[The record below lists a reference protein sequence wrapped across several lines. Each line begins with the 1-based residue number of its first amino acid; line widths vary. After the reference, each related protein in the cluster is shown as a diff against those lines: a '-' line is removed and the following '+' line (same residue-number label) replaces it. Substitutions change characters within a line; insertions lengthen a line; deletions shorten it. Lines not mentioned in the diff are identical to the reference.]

1 MPVAAFRVSG
11 CLRTPRIAQN
21 ALPTTT
27 HPSPSGRNI
36 CFLTGTLNAMA
47 GAERMT
53 ATVANALAALG
64 HNVTILSLWDPASQF
79 ALDPRIRHEA
89 LFAQRPS
96 FKRAYLATVAGIHR
110 HCRAHRTDVLVQVDT
125 MLALFVLPATAG
137 LGLHH
142 IAWEHCH
149 FDEDLGKPARKLARR
164 LDARFCR
171 QVVVLTERDRQ
182 RWREALRPRSDIVCL
197 PNPLPF
203 PMPPEPAPRAQ
214 KTVLAMGRLV
224 AAKGFD
230 VLLHAWQQ
238 VAAQA
243 PGWHLLIHGEGEE
256 RPALTALTVELGLQD
271 SVSLPGICHDPEQA
285 YGRAS
290 VFCLSSRYEGFGLV
304 LIEAM
309 AFGLPIVSTDC
320 ETGPRELLT
329 PGQDALVVATG
340 NADALAQALLTV
352 IGEPATATRLADAGR
367 RKAAGFAL
375 ERIALQWDALVK
387 APAEP

>member
-1 MPVAAFRVSG
+1 M
-11 CLRTPRIAQN
+11 T
-21 ALPTTT
+21 
-27 HPSPSGRNI
+27 GRRI

-53 ATVANALAALG
+53 ATIANALAALG
-64 HNVTILSLWDPASQF
+64 HHVTILSLWDTASQF
-79 ALDPRIRHEA
+79 PLHPAIRHQA

-96 FKRAYLATVAGIHR
+96 FRREYLATVAGIRR
-110 HCRAHRTDVLVQVDT
+110 HCAAHRTEVLVQVDT

-137 LGLHH
+137 MGLHH

-164 LDARFCR
+164 LAARFCR
-171 QVVVLTERDRQ
+171 QVVVLTERDRS
-182 RWREALRPRSDIVCL
+182 RWLEALRPRSDVVCL

-203 PMPPEPAPRAQ
+203 PMPAAPAPRTR

-230 VLLHAWQQ
+230 VLLRAWQQ
-238 VAAQA
+238 VAAQE
-243 PGWHLLIHGEGEE
+243 PEWQLLIHGEGEE
-256 RPALTALTVELGLQD
+256 RPALTALAAQLGLEGR
-271 SVSLPGICHDPEQA
+271 VSLPGVCHDPAQA

-320 ETGPRELLT
+320 ETGPRELLA
-329 PGQDALVVATG
+329 PGQDALVVPAD
-340 NADALAQALLTV
+340 NAEALASALLTV
-352 IGEPATATRLADAGR
+352 IREPETASRLAASGR
-367 RKAAGFAL
+367 AKANGFAL
-375 ERIALQWDALVK
+375 ERISAQWDALVK
-387 APAEP
+387 APPSSAAP

>member
-1 MPVAAFRVSG
+1 
-11 CLRTPRIAQN
+11 
-21 ALPTTT
+21 LPTTT

-53 ATVANALAALG
+53 ATLANALAALG
-64 HNVTILSLWDPASQF
+64 HNVTILSLWDQASQF

-96 FKRAYLATVAGIHR
+96 FKRAYLATVAGIRR

-149 FDEDLGKPARKLARR
+149 FDEDLGKPARKVARR
-164 LDARFCR
+164 LAARFCR

-182 RWREALRPRSDIVCL
+182 RWREALRPRSDVVCL

-203 PMPPEPAPRAQ
+203 PMPPEPAPRTQ

-224 AAKGFD
+224 DAKGFD
-230 VLLHAWQQ
+230 VLLQAWQQ

-243 PGWHLLIHGEGEE
+243 PGWQLLIHGEGEE
-256 RPALTALTVELGLQD
+256 RPALSTLIVELGLQD
-271 SVSLPGICHDPEQA
+271 RASLPGICHDPQQA

-329 PGQDALVVATG
+329 PGQDALVVPTG
-340 NADALAQALLTV
+340 NAKALAEALLSV
-352 IGEPATATRLADAGR
+352 IRDPDGANRLADAGR
-367 RKAAGFAL
+367 RKASTFAL

-387 APAEP
+387 AQP

>member
-1 MPVAAFRVSG
+1 MSQDSR
-11 CLRTPRIAQN
+11 
-21 ALPTTT
+21 
-27 HPSPSGRNI
+27 RNI

-53 ATVANALAALG
+53 ATIANALADLG
-64 HNVTILSLWDPASQF
+64 HRVTILSLWDAASRF
-79 ALDPRIRHEA
+79 PLHPRVRHEA

-96 FKRAYLATVAGIHR
+96 FKRAYFATVAGIRR
-110 HCRAHRTDVLVQVDT
+110 HCTAHRIDVLVQVDT
-125 MLALFVLPATAG
+125 MLELFVLPATLG

-149 FDEDLGKPARKLARR
+149 FDEDLGKPARKVARR
-164 LDARFCR
+164 LAAQFCR
-171 QVVVLTERDRQ
+171 QVVVLTERDRR
-182 RWREALRPRSDIVCL
+182 RWLEALRPRSEVVCL

-203 PMPPEPAPRAQ
+203 PMPAEPAPRMQ

-224 AAKGFD
+224 PAKGFD
-230 VLLHAWQQ
+230 VLLRAWQKVVEAEPEWQ
-238 VAAQA
+238 LV
-243 PGWHLLIHGEGEE
+243 IHGEGEA
-256 RPALTALTVELGLQD
+256 RAALTALVGQLQLQGRA
-271 SVSLPGICHDPEQA
+271 SLPGICQDPAQA

-329 PGQDALVVATG
+329 PGQDALVVAADD
-340 NADALAQALLTV
+340 ADALAKALLAV
-352 IGEPATATRLADAGR
+352 IRQPELASRLGASGR
-367 RKAAGFAL
+367 HKASHFTL
-375 ERIALQWDALVK
+375 ERLALQWDALVK
-387 APAEP
+387 APG